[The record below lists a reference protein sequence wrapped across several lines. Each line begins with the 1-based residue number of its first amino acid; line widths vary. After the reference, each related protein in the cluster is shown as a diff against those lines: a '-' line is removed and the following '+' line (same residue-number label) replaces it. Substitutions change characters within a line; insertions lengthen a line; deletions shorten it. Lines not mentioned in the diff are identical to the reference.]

1 MYHQYNLL
9 NFNLIIEI
17 NNNKADNKIADNKD
31 SSLLD

>member
-1 MYHQYNLL
+1 MYHQDNLL

-17 NNNKADNKIADNKD
+17 NNNKVDNKIADDKD